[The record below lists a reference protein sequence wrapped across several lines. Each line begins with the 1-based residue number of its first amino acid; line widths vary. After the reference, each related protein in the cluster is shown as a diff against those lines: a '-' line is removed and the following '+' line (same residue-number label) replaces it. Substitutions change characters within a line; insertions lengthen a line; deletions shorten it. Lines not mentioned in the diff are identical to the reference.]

1 MLHLIFGAS
10 NALIFERQIW
20 KIWITWAALHIET
33 FPIEFGAFWHRSRSF
48 RKLEGIHWAYVGWV
62 GGAGDKK
69 HISQEMLH
77 VFRLHCLQCRQ
88 WNEIENYHNLA
99 ILHFFCQTKDSQT
112 LLLECLVI
120 LQSITK
126 LFSYFASVIKHLWL
140 WDQNLSINSTFEY
153 LKLCNLCQIF
163 NTHAS
168 SEATIATI
176 FAVDL

>member
-48 RKLEGIHWAYVGWV
+48 RKLEGIHWASV
-62 GGAGDKK
+62 GGIRNIFLKK
-69 HISQEMLH
+69 CYMS
-77 VFRLHCLQCRQ
+77 RQ

-112 LLLECLVI
+112 SLLECLVI

-140 WDQNLSINSTFEY
+140 WDQNLSINSTFES

-168 SEATIATI
+168 SEATIATR